1 MSRIIYLIRH
11 AKSSWDNPGQTDWER
26 DLNDRGRRDGP
37 RMAEYC
43 LRNFPAPARIL
54 SSDSQRTRSTAR
66 FLIES
71 GWVAHDR
78 VTYSNELYL
87 ASGDRILDSLESLDE
102 NVDSVAVLAH
112 NPGIHNAMVQ
122 LSRDGFYTDFPTF
135 AIARLE
141 SAEKGSWSELISR
154 PWRLDRFIYPRKLDA
169 PGRA

>member
-1 MSRIIYLIRH
+1 MSRTIYLIRH
-11 AKSSWDNPGQTDWER
+11 AKSSWENPGQTDWER

-66 FLIES
+66 FLIEA
-71 GWVAHDR
+71 GWVGQEH
-78 VTYSNELYL
+78 VSYSNELYL
-87 ASGDRILDSLESLDE
+87 ASGDRILNSLESLDDE
-102 NVDSVAVLAH
+102 VESVAVLAH

-122 LSRDGFYTDFPTF
+122 LSRDGSHTDFPTF

-141 SAEKGSWSELISR
+141 SAENGNWSELMSC
-154 PWRLDRFIYPRKLDA
+154 PWRLDQFIYPKKLNV
-169 PGRA
+169 PGIS